1 MLFVYDNCLKKRMM
15 LNNNSQKHY
24 LLFFFLIL
32 AGSVCAQNKA
42 SGKVVD
48 EKSSKELNKVDIFI
62 NDSKTPALTTTSGSF
77 IIQSDSI
84 IHQLRFSRKNY
95 TTETLNITP
104 ENADN
109 IFVQLSQ
116 AKVSDIQEIVLQSGK
131 TKYKSKKENP
141 AYAIMQKVWA
151 QKRNNGLEKFDTYSY
166 KEYEKTQFDLNNL
179 DSAFMKKKIFNKL
192 DFIFDYA
199 DSTASGRLG
208 LPIFLNEAVYE
219 NYGKNKPEKNSKR
232 TLVAQKTSGFQDN
245 QVITVSAKNL
255 YRDINIYDNT
265 LNYFDIGFQSPVGS
279 DGFSTYDYSLMDTI
293 TIRGEKAFQIRY
305 QPKRK
310 DILAFQGN
318 LYIDTDTYAVLGAT
332 LKSTQKI
339 NVNFVNSVYTQVE
352 YDNPDDATFLPKK
365 LITEFE
371 MSPFSKKKGAKSIIA
386 KRSVDYSDYQF
397 NKPLDPKVFKRTEEE
412 YEDKFTNKDD
422 AYWTKAR
429 PDTLSKA
436 EQGVYNMLDQLQQTP
451 KFNRMV
457 KLFETLGSRYYN
469 AFKGIDIGPIF
480 SIYGRNEVEGDRI
493 RLGARTYFGLNDTWR
508 AQFYTAYG
516 FKDQQFKYGVEARY
530 MFNKLNRFMIGA
542 GTSRDIVQLGGQLT
556 SGDGVTPQSSSTSTF
571 FARGENISLSS
582 VNKTSVF
589 AAIEPWKNFQIRV
602 DGVMQSIKSAIPE
615 KFNLMYYKDGQLRQT
630 VNDSHVTISLIAKPG
645 AKFSQTGIDRY
656 QARNL
661 APTIVL
667 RYTRGI
673 EGLFNADFNYDKL
686 QFMLYKPFLIG
697 SMGKLVVNFEAGKN
711 FNTVPLALQNIIPAN
726 LSYGLVPNT
735 FSQLNYYEFVTDAYT
750 TLQLEHHFNGKILSY
765 IPLIKKL
772 KLREVAFIRGAY
784 GTLSDASKAI
794 NVEGFKY
801 SAPSEHIYYE
811 YGCGIENIGIG
822 NLRIFRVDFNWRG
835 NYLDRP
841 DISKFGVKAGFQV
854 GF

>member
-1 MLFVYDNCLKKRMM
+1 MM
-15 LNNNSQKHY
+15 LNNNFPKHKF
-24 LLFFFLIL
+24 LLFFLTLSCI
-32 AGSVCAQNKA
+32 VCAQNRA
-42 SGKVVD
+42 TGKIVD
-48 EKSSKELNKVDIFI
+48 EKTNKELSKVDIFI
-62 NDSKTPALTTTSGSF
+62 NNDTAPSLTTTSGSF
-77 IIQSDSI
+77 SVQSDSI
-84 IHQLRFSRKNY
+84 IYKLRFSRKSY
-95 TTETLNITP
+95 TTETVDVTP
-104 ENADN
+104 ENAEN

-116 AKVSDIQEIVLQSGK
+116 ANVSDIQEIVIQSGK
-131 TKYKSKKENP
+131 SKFKNKKENP

-179 DSAFMKKKIFNKL
+179 DSAFMKKKLFKKL

-208 LPIFLNEAVYE
+208 LPVFLNEAVYE
-219 NYGKNKPEKNSKR
+219 NYGKNRPEKASKR
-232 TLVAQKTSGFQDN
+232 MLVAQKTSGFQDN

-265 LNYFDIGFQSPVGS
+265 LNYFDIGFQSPVGT
-279 DGFSTYDYSLMDTI
+279 DGFSTYDYNLVDTI
-293 TIRGEKAFQIRY
+293 SIRGEKAFQIRY
-305 QPKRK
+305 EPKRK

-339 NVNFVNSVYTQVE
+339 NVNFVNSVYTQLE
-352 YDNPDDATFLPKK
+352 YDNPDETTFLPKK
-365 LITEFE
+365 LVTEFE
-371 MSPFSKKKGAKSIIA
+371 MSPFSKKRGSKSIIA
-386 KRSVDYSDYQF
+386 KRSVDYSNYVF
-397 NKPLDPKVFKRTEEE
+397 NKPLDADIFKRKEEE
-412 YEDKFTNKDD
+412 YDDKFVEKDD

-457 KLFETLGSRYYN
+457 KLVETLGSRYYN
-469 AFKGIDIGPIF
+469 AFKGVDFGPIF

-493 RLGARTYFGLNDTWR
+493 RIGARSYFGLNDPWR
-508 AQFYTAYG
+508 VQFYTAYG
-516 FKDQQFKYGVEARY
+516 FKDQQVKYGVDARF
-530 MFNKLNRFMIGA
+530 MFNRLNRFMIGA

-556 SGDGVTPQSSSTSTF
+556 SGDGVTRSSSSSTF

-582 VNKTSVF
+582 VNQTNVF
-589 AAIEPWKNFQIRV
+589 AAIEPWKNIQIRV

-615 KFNLMYYKDGQLRQT
+615 KFNLMYYQNGNLRKT

-656 QARNL
+656 QHSNL

-686 QFMLYKPFLIG
+686 QLMFYKPFLIG
-697 SMGKLVVNFEAGKN
+697 SMGKTVVNFEAGKN

-735 FSQLNYYEFVTDAYT
+735 FSQLNYYEFVADAYT
-750 TLQLEHHFNGKILSY
+750 TLHLEHHFNGKILSY

-772 KLREVAFIRGAY
+772 KFREVAFIRAAY
-784 GTLSDASKAI
+784 GTLSNASKAI

-801 SAPSEHIYYE
+801 SAPSEQIYYE
-811 YGCGIENIGIG
+811 YGFGIENIGIG

-841 DISKFGVKAGFQV
+841 DISTFGVKAGFQV